1 MTSKA
6 ELKRFRAIGH
16 KLKPN
21 VTIAGKGLSESVLS
35 EIKRALGDHELI
47 KIRVNADDRKD
58 RDETIEAVVNGTQS
72 TVIQTIGNVA
82 LLYKAAKKPNP
93 KLSNI
98 LRAAFL

>member
-6 ELKRFRAIGH
+6 ELKRFRSIGH

-21 VTIAGKGLSESVLS
+21 VTISSNGLSESVLS
-35 EIKRALGDHELI
+35 ELKRALRDHELI

-58 RDETIEAVVNGTQS
+58 RDETIESVVEQTKS
-72 TVIQTIGNVA
+72 TVIQTIGSVA

-98 LRAAFL
+98 LRSDLL

>member
-21 VTIAGKGLSESVLS
+21 VTIAGNGLSENVLN
-35 EIKRALGDHELI
+35 ELKRALKDHELI
-47 KIRVNADDRKD
+47 KIRVLADDRKD
-58 RDETIEAVVNGTQS
+58 RDETIKSVAEQTNSET
-72 TVIQTIGNVA
+72 IQTIGNVA
-82 LLYKAAKKPNP
+82 LIFKAARKPNP

-98 LRAAFL
+98 LRSDLM

>member
-21 VTIAGKGLSESVLS
+21 VIVAGKGLSESVVS
-35 EIKRALGDHELI
+35 EIKRSLADHELI
-47 KIRVNADDRKD
+47 KIRVNTDDRKD
-58 RDETIEAVVNGTQS
+58 RDETIASIVEQTTS
-72 TVIQTIGNVA
+72 TVIQTIGSVA

-98 LRAAFL
+98 LRSELL

>member
-21 VTIAGKGLSESVLS
+21 VTIAGKGLSESVVS
-35 EIKRALGDHELI
+35 EIKRSLADHELI
-47 KIRVNADDRKD
+47 KVRVNTDDRKD
-58 RDETIEAVVNGTQS
+58 RDETIASIVEQTTS
-72 TVIQTIGNVA
+72 SVIQTIGNVA
-82 LLYKAAKKPNP
+82 LLYKAGKKPNP

-98 LRAAFL
+98 LRSELL